1 MDSNVVKQNPP
12 NNSMQNQVH
21 NPNQLQSM
29 NQQQMSQQWN
39 FNQSGM
45 SQTGKLLFYIA
56 NYA

>member
-1 MDSNVVKQNPP
+1 MESNVVKQNPP

-45 SQTGKLLFYIA
+45 SQTGK
-56 NYA
+56 

>member
-45 SQTGKLLFYIA
+45 SQTGKLPFYIA